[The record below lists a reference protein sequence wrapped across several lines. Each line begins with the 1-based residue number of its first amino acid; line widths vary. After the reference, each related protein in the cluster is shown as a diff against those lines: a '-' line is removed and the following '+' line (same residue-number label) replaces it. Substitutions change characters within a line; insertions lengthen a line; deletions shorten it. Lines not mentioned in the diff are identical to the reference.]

1 MNALTR
7 GLGVVLTVAFACSCG
22 GSEQAVEQ
30 PAAPSQ
36 PTTTIAAAPA
46 APPAPAATP
55 SAPPAAGDFT
65 VEQIE
70 ALVAP
75 IALFP
80 DTLVAQVL
88 AASTYPLEVVEASR
102 WVGAHPDVKGDDLA
116 AALEDE
122 DWDPSVQ
129 SLVSFPSVLDQ
140 MSENLDWTKDL
151 GDAFLGQQDD
161 VLDAVQRLR
170 LMAQRAG
177 TLATTEQQKV
187 VVEEETVTIEP
198 AKPDTVYVPAYNPST
213 AYGSGWAPPPQ
224 QYYQPMYQDPWG
236 SVLTHG
242 LAFGA
247 GVAVGGLIWGVD
259 WDDDDDVH
267 IHYDDH
273 HDHDGGGGGKK
284 KGNVN
289 VNKNVN
295 VGDVNIGNRQ
305 SWQHRSE
312 NRRGVSYRNEN
323 VANRVRE
330 REGARD
336 RPGQLPADAGRE
348 DRMEQARAGLSQREG
363 QAGVGRGDR
372 PRAPE
377 NVARGFGPSGGD
389 VKRPDHADRTRPQ
402 AGQQPSRDR
411 QPTRPQAAQQPTRD
425 RQPARPQAAQ
435 QPTRDRQPARQQAAA
450 QRPRSGPDRTAFAGS
465 GRSGSYERAA
475 SARGASS
482 RGMQRSVGGGG
493 YGGGGGGGRGGG
505 GGGGRGGGGR
515 RR

>member
-1 MNALTR
+1 MRTLTR
-7 GLGVVLTVAFACSCG
+7 GLGVALLVAVAGSCG
-22 GSEQAVEQ
+22 GSEDAAQQ
-30 PAAPSQ
+30 PAPPAQ
-36 PTTTIAAAPA
+36 PTTTVA
-46 APPAPAATP
+46 APPPPQGAPPATP
-55 SAPPAAGDFT
+55 SAAPAGDDFT

-88 AASTYPLEVVEASR
+88 AASTYPLEVVEADR
-102 WVGAHPDVKGDDLA
+102 WVSAHPDLKGDDLA

-177 TLATTEQQKV
+177 TLTTTEQQKV

-198 AKPDTVYVPAYNPST
+198 AQPETVYVPAYNPST

-273 HDHDGGGGGKK
+273 YHDGGGGGGGGKK
-284 KGNVN
+284 KGDVN

-295 VGDVNIGNRQ
+295 IGEVNVGNRQ
-305 SWQHRSE
+305 SWEHRSE

-336 RPGQLPADAGRE
+336 RPGQLPADAGRG
-348 DRMEQARAGLSQREG
+348 DRMEQARAGLGQREG

-377 NVARGFGPSGGD
+377 DVARGYGSRGGD

-411 QPTRPQAAQQPTRD
+411 QPSRPQAGQQPSRD
-425 RQPARPQAAQ
+425 RQPSRP
-435 QPTRDRQPARQQAAA
+435 QAAA
-450 QRPRSGPDRTAFAGS
+450 QRPRSSPDRSAFAGS

-493 YGGGGGGGRGGG
+493 YGGGGRGGGGGGRGG